1 VASVIFKPLSPRL
14 LRGLRLLP
22 WLILLLGCLLSWRNF
37 DDMRHRE
44 REMTGARFELRAS
57 EMVLG
62 LEQRIERNAE
72 MLRGV
77 AGLFASS
84 QEVSRQEFHIY
95 IERMQLSRYHPG
107 LQGVGFAQ
115 RLWPA
120 ELARHVARV
129 RADDH
134 PGYEVLPR
142 GEREVYSSIVYLEPL
157 DWRNQRALGFDMF
170 SEPIRQEAMRRA
182 ALTGE
187 VAVSS
192 RVTLV
197 QEVDEHSQPGF
208 LIYAPI
214 YRKGQPTETPEQR
227 WAALEGWAYSPVRS
241 GDLIDAYLR
250 EQFRGISPAAVLRV
264 YAGEQ
269 ASEDQR
275 LYGPPLMEEVGGAP
289 PRVNRTLH
297 FQGSSWRVVAEP
309 PAGEWKAAN
318 AAGDAHAALWSGLAS
333 TALLAALVAVASR
346 SHRQVSAA
354 LGEAM
359 QANLRLA
366 ESEAALRL
374 SGSVLNASHSA
385 ILVTDAQRQIVLVN
399 PSFTRIT
406 GYAPEE
412 VLGKVARVPSATTQD
427 DAFCRQLW
435 EDVEAQGLWE
445 GELQGRRKNG
455 EAFPAELSLSRV
467 TAPEGSTIHYI
478 GMFNDITARRR
489 VEERVRFLAHHDY
502 LTGLPN
508 RALLVERARQELAS
522 ARRYGRRPALMFLDL
537 DHFKPI
543 NDTHGHEAGDAILRG
558 VATRL
563 HDELR
568 ESDLV
573 CRQGGDEFVVL
584 LPDHADRA
592 GLEQLA
598 RKLLEA
604 IERPYLVDHL
614 QLHVSACIG
623 VSTYP
628 DNGETVDALIQS
640 ADSAMYQ
647 AKSHPEIKVRFAPA
661 VMDS

>member
-1 VASVIFKPLSPRL
+1 VASASIKPLSPRL
-14 LRGLRLLP
+14 QRGLRLLP
-22 WLILLLGCLLSWRNF
+22 WLILMLGSLLSWRSFENT
-37 DDMRHRE
+37 RQGQ
-44 REMTGARFELRAS
+44 REMAVARFELRAS

-84 QEVSRQEFHIY
+84 DEVSRQEFRTY
-95 IERMQLSRYHPG
+95 IERLQLDRYHPG
-107 LQGVGFAQ
+107 LQGVGFAE

-120 ELARHVARV
+120 ELARHEARW
-129 RADDH
+129 RAAGIPD
-134 PGYEVLPR
+134 YEVLPR
-142 GEREVYSSIVYLEPL
+142 GEREVYSSVVYLEPL
-157 DWRNQRALGFDMF
+157 DWRNLRALGFDMF
-170 SEPIRQEAMRRA
+170 SEPMRQAAMRQA

-187 VAVSS
+187 VAVSG

-197 QEVDEHSQPGF
+197 QEVGSHAQPGF

-214 YRKGQPTETPEQR
+214 YRKGLPTETPEQR
-227 WAALEGWAYSPVRS
+227 WTALEGWAYSPVRS
-241 GDLIDAYLR
+241 GDLIDAYLH

-264 YAGEQ
+264 YASEQ
-269 ASEDQR
+269 ADEAQR
-275 LYGPPLMEEVGGAP
+275 LYGPPLTEDMPGAP
-289 PRVNRTLH
+289 PRVSRTLQ
-297 FQGSSWRVVAEP
+297 FQGSTWRVVAQP
-309 PAGEWKAAN
+309 PAADWQAASTDGN
-318 AAGDAHAALWSGLAS
+318 AHAALWSGLAS
-333 TALLAALVAVASR
+333 TALLAALLAVASR

-359 QANLRLA
+359 QANQRLA
-366 ESEAALRL
+366 LSEAALQL
-374 SGSVLNASHSA
+374 SGSVMSASHSA

-399 PSFTRIT
+399 PSFTRVT
-406 GYAPEE
+406 GYSPDE
-412 VLGKVARVPSATTQD
+412 VLGKLARLPSATTQD

-445 GELQGRRKNG
+445 GEIQGRRKNG

-467 TAPEGSTIHYI
+467 KAPDGSTIHYI

-537 DHFKPI
+537 DRFKPI
-543 NDTHGHEAGDAILRG
+543 NDTYGHEAGDAILRS

-584 LPDHADRA
+584 LPDHVDRA

-598 RKLLEA
+598 HKLLEA
-604 IERPYLVDHL
+604 IERPYPIGDLEL
-614 QLHVSACIG
+614 QVSACIG

-640 ADSAMYQ
+640 ADAAMYQ
-647 AKSHPEIKVRFAPA
+647 AKSHPEIKVRFAP
-661 VMDS
+661 VTGT